1 MFIQDEGYKDV
12 YFIGDWIR
20 WSGITQHLLMR
31 LFFSRI
37 STTTTTTQ
45 NFKAFII
52 MEYL

>member
-20 WSGITQHLLMR
+20 WSGITQHLLLR
-31 LFFSRI
+31 LFSSRI
-37 STTTTTTQ
+37 STTTTQ